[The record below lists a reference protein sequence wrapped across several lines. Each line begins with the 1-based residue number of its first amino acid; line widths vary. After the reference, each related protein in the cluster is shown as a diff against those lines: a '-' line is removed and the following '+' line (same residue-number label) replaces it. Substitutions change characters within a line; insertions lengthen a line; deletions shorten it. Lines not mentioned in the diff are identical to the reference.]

1 MAASD
6 ILVNNI
12 LQRDHVKIFNKNNLE
27 VFQYYFR
34 LRFSH
39 NLSDVCCLK
48 LLFSYGL
55 TTHTLYC
62 GCHTTKSCGYRH
74 Q

>member
-12 LQRDHVKIFNKNNLE
+12 LQRDHVKIFDKNNLE

-39 NLSDVCCLK
+39 NLSDEM
-48 LLFSYGL
+48 YAG
-55 TTHTLYC
+55 
-62 GCHTTKSCGYRH
+62 
-74 Q
+74 